1 MDSPSMASERVK
13 LLDLPASFQR
23 SAHNGVLSKGGI
35 IERAIYS
42 LGGDQAYFVGR
53 KERDFGL
60 EEALHFDAL
69 PICNSVIR

>member
-1 MDSPSMASERVK
+1 VI
-13 LLDLPASFQR
+13 
-23 SAHNGVLSKGGI
+23 GKGGI

-60 EEALHFDAL
+60 VEALNFDAL
-69 PICNSVIR
+69 PICNSLIR